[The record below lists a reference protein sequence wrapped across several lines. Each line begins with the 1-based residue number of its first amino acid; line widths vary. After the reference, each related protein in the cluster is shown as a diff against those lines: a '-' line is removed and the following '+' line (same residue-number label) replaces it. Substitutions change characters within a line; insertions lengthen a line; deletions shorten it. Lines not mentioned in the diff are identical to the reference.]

1 MDIFMLKAYRY
12 RLYPKGKQIEMLA
25 WHFGHTRHVYNW
37 ALKLKI
43 RYYRLYGKNI
53 SKRALQDR
61 LVRRKRRMKYQ
72 WLNDVNSQSLLSA
85 LFHLDT
91 AYNNFFSGRAKYP
104 RFKTKKSNWHSFQC
118 PQHVNIH
125 QDEQRIDLP
134 KIKGIKAVIH
144 RPLENG
150 LLCDNQATTI
160 AFEDLHIK
168 GMIKNR
174 KLSRHIADVAWS
186 MFIDMVSYKADWQG
200 KNVIYCGRY
209 QPSSK
214 RCTCGY
220 INHDLK
226 LKDRVWSCSHCS
238 REHDRDILAATNIK
252 EFAIADALGQSVCV
266 KQFPYG
272 DRFSKPAISKGQEKP
287 FLTGRKKPSLEQLA
301 V

>member
-144 RPLENG
+144 RPLEGVVKTCTIKKNPSGHYYISVLVDDHQPLPNKQPIKLDETLGVDVGLKDFIITSNGVKKANHGFLQRSLIKLNGVQKQLSRKQKKSNNKSKQRLIVARIHEKVVRQRNEYHHQIANG

-186 MFIDMVSYKADWQG
+186 MF
-200 KNVIYCGRY
+200 
-209 QPSSK
+209 
-214 RCTCGY
+214 
-220 INHDLK
+220 
-226 LKDRVWSCSHCS
+226 
-238 REHDRDILAATNIK
+238 
-252 EFAIADALGQSVCV
+252 
-266 KQFPYG
+266 
-272 DRFSKPAISKGQEKP
+272 
-287 FLTGRKKPSLEQLA
+287 
-301 V
+301 